1 MIDWTR
7 VATLRDEVGADDFDE
22 VVEIFMEEVDEMIER
37 LRKAPDISTLE
48 KDLHFLKGSALNLGF
63 RDFSNLCQQG
73 ETLSANGN
81 AGAVDVPKIV
91 QSYDTSKRSFVNDL
105 ASALAG

>member
-1 MIDWTR
+1 MIDWAR
-7 VATLRDEVGADDFDE
+7 VVTLRDEVGADDFDE
-22 VVEIFMEEVDEMIER
+22 VVDIFMEEVDEMIEH
-37 LRKAPDISTLE
+37 LRKAPDISNLE

-81 AGAVDVPKIV
+81 AKAVDVPKIV
-91 QSYDTSKRSFVNDL
+91 QIYDASKRTFVKDL
-105 ASALAG
+105 ANALVR